1 MAEYRGGATPG
12 GKIGCGVAACV
23 GLPLTGAVC
32 IAAALGDCAP
42 GVVCRRDVDWALL
55 AGTLLTP
62 SRDTPCLQGTEKG
75 PVAQCGRAF
84 PVD

>member
-1 MAEYRGGATPG
+1 MGEYRGGATPG

-42 GVVCRRDVDWALL
+42 GVVCRRDVDWAFL
-55 AGTLLTP
+55 AGALAIAAGAGLIV
-62 SRDTPCLQGTEKG
+62 RALANRIMARRG
-75 PVAQCGRAF
+75 AGR
-84 PVD
+84 